1 MRISEKLST
10 LRKEMNKSKIDLY
23 LVPSSDAHQSEY
35 VGNFWKCRQWI
46 SGFRGSAGLAVIGHD
61 FAHLWT
67 DGRYFLQAEEEL
79 KNSEFELMKLNQ
91 ELGISFNSW
100 LKENIK
106 KFKSIGANGEQY
118 TISAANLI
126 KDLCD
131 TNSVKFNFSLDLI
144 SNIWS
149 KRERLPNTNI
159 FSFDLKY
166 AGESRAQKISKIR
179 EELKEENNYLI
190 SALDSIAWVLN
201 LRGSDISFNPVFYSY
216 LLISK
221 KEVILFI
228 NENKLSKDLKKE
240 LLEDNIKIYP
250 YNDFYKFLENFK
262 ENISLS
268 LESTNYNIYK
278 KISKSSFIKLTCPV
292 VTLKAKKNDIEISNL
307 KDALKAD
314 SIALINFFMWLE
326 SNLGKITEYEA
337 SKKLTEFRSQNKHY
351 LSDSF
356 KAIIAYQENGAV
368 IHYAP
373 REESSKKIESSGVLL
388 VDSGGQY
395 LNGTTDITRTIS
407 LGKATKEQK
416 ENYTLV
422 LKGHIALAKAKFLE
436 GTSGAELDI
445 LARQFLL
452 NENKNYKHGTGHG
465 VGFCLNVH
473 EGPQGI
479 SPARNGAQKIS
490 LVEGMLISNEP
501 GFYKDNEYG
510 IRIEN
515 LILVKKDKSN
525 SFGNFLN
532 FETLTLFPID
542 LEFINQDLLLEHEI
556 NWINDYHINVYKH
569 LSSKLNKEQE
579 KWLKNKCQII
589 S

>member
-1 MRISEKLST
+1 MDISQKLST
-10 LRKEMNKSKIDLY
+10 LRKEMVANKVDLY
-23 LVPSSDAHQSEY
+23 LVPTSDAHQSEY

-67 DGRYFLQAEEEL
+67 DGRYFLQAKAEL
-79 KNSEFELMKLNQ
+79 EDSEFKLMKQNQ
-91 ELGISFNSW
+91 ELGINFNSW
-100 LKENIK
+100 LKENIL

-118 TISAANLI
+118 TVSAANLI
-126 KDLCD
+126 KKLCD
-131 TNSVKFNFSLDLI
+131 ENSVNFNFSYDLI

-149 KRERLPNTNI
+149 NREALPNNDI
-159 FSFDLKY
+159 FSFDIKY
-166 AGESRAQKISKIR
+166 AGVSRAEKITNVRKN
-179 EELKEENNYLI
+179 LKNESNYLLT
-190 SALDSIAWVLN
+190 ALDSIAWILN

-216 LLISK
+216 LLISN

-228 NENKLSKDLKKE
+228 NENKLSNDLKNE
-240 LLEDNIKIYP
+240 LLNDGIKIYP
-250 YNDFYKFLENFK
+250 YNEFYKFLENF
-262 ENISLS
+262 ENNISLS
-268 LESTNYNIYK
+268 LENTNFNIYK
-278 KISKSSFIKLTCPV
+278 KITKSNFIKSTCPV
-292 VTLKAKKNDIEISNL
+292 VELKAIKNNIEINNL
-307 KDALKAD
+307 KEALKAD

-326 SNLGKITEYEA
+326 NNLNKITEYEA
-337 SKKLTEFRSQNKHY
+337 SKKLSEFRSKNKNY

-356 KAIIAYQENGAV
+356 KAIIGYKENGAV
-368 IHYAP
+368 IHYTP
-373 REESSKKIESSGVLL
+373 RERTAKTIESNGVLL

-407 LGKATKEQK
+407 LGETTEEEK

-436 GTSGAELDI
+436 GTSGSELDI
-445 LARQFLL
+445 LARQFLF

-479 SPARNGAQKIS
+479 APARNSSKKVS
-490 LVEGMLISNEP
+490 LAKGMLMSNEP
-501 GFYKDNEYG
+501 GFYKDNDYG

-515 LILVKKDKSN
+515 LILVIKDISN
-525 SFGNFLN
+525 SYGNFLK
-532 FETLTLFPID
+532 FETLTFFPID
-542 LEFINQDLLLEHEI
+542 LTLVNKKMLLEQEV
-556 NWINDYHINVYKH
+556 NWINEYHTKVYEH
-569 LSSKLNKEQE
+569 LCASLDRKQN
-579 KWLKNKCQII
+579 KWLKTKCKII